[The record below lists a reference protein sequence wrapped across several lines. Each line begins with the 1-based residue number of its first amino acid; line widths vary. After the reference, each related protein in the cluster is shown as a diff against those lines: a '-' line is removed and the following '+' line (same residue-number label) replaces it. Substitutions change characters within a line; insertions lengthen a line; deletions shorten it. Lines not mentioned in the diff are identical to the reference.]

1 MHDRRRA
8 SAVALL
14 ALLWAVLLV
23 MVIKMKVG
31 LDSASL
37 SLVAAAFH
45 SLVCGVSALVSLL
58 LLRRS
63 TAGHGR
69 LETLTVL
76 LLWSILGIG
85 TWSIGGLVLRSW
97 DSAGGLGLRLP
108 SLSPLLFQSL
118 GILTLITICLA
129 MFGRPLALSLRQPL
143 LRVTANFILQDAWIN
158 GLVWVS
164 LLLVGQGYVWL
175 DGALALLIL
184 GVTDLSAWRL
194 IVQQLPMLAQPQA
207 IAPEAIAQVVQQV
220 DGVLRCGSIRSRGLV
235 GRHIWVELQVALHPD
250 FREIEDVI
258 TEQIEA
264 ALRRRYGAT
273 QTIIKIIEPKPQAIL
288 EHPIEA
294 PERSYDW
301 N

>member
-8 SAVALL
+8 SAIALL

-23 MVIKMKVG
+23 MVIKMMVG
-31 LDSASL
+31 LQSASL

-63 TAGHGR
+63 AGHGR

-76 LLWSILGIG
+76 LLWSMLGFG
-85 TWSIGGLVLRSW
+85 AMSIGGLALRSW
-97 DSAGGLGLRLP
+97 GLDGSVRLP
-108 SLSPLLFQSL
+108 NLNLLLFQTL
-118 GILTLITICLA
+118 GILTLISLCLA

-143 LRVTANFILQDAWIN
+143 LRVTANFILQDAWIS

-175 DGALALLIL
+175 DAALALMIL
-184 GVTDLSAWRL
+184 VVVYLTAWRL
-194 IVQQLPMLAQPQA
+194 ILQQLPMLAQPQA
-207 IAPEAIAQVVQQV
+207 IAPEAIAQVVHQV
-220 DGVLRCGSIRSRGLV
+220 DGVLRCGAIRSRGLV
-235 GRHIWVELQVALHPD
+235 GRQIWVELQVALHPD

-258 TEQIEA
+258 IDQIEA

-273 QTIIKIIEPKPQAIL
+273 QTVIHIIEPKPQTIQG
-288 EHPIEA
+288 ETIEA
-294 PERSYDW
+294 SERSYDW

>member
-8 SAVALL
+8 SAIALL

-23 MVIKMKVG
+23 MVIKMTVG
-31 LDSASL
+31 LQSASL
-37 SLVAAAFH
+37 SLVAASFH

-63 TAGHGR
+63 AGHGR

-76 LLWSILGIG
+76 VLWSVLGFG
-85 TWSIGGLVLRSW
+85 AVSIGGLVLRSW
-97 DSAGGLGLRLP
+97 TIAGSIRLP
-108 SLSPLLFQSL
+108 NLSPLLFQTL
-118 GILTLITICLA
+118 AILTVISLCLA

-143 LRVTANFILQDAWIN
+143 LRITANFILQDAWISA
-158 GLVWVS
+158 LVWVS
-164 LLLVGQGYVWL
+164 LLLVGQGYGWL
-175 DGALALLIL
+175 DGALALVIL
-184 GVTDLSAWRL
+184 AVIFLSAWRL
-194 IVQQLPMLAQPQA
+194 ILQQLPMLAQPQA
-207 IAPEAIAQVVQQV
+207 IAPEAIAQVVHQV

-235 GRHIWVELQVALHPD
+235 GRQIWVELQVALHPD

-258 TEQIEA
+258 TDQIEA

-273 QTIIKIIEPKPQAIL
+273 QTIIQVIEPKPQAIQDP
-288 EHPIEA
+288 PIETS
-294 PERSYDW
+294 ERSYDW

>member
-8 SAVALL
+8 SAIALL

-23 MVIKMKVG
+23 MVIKMMVG
-31 LDSASL
+31 LQSASL

-58 LLRRS
+58 LLRRA
-63 TAGHGR
+63 AGYGR

-76 LLWSILGIG
+76 LLWSMLGFG
-85 TWSIGGLVLRSW
+85 AMSIGGLALRSW
-97 DSAGGLGLRLP
+97 GLEGSVRLP
-108 SLSPLLFQSL
+108 SLNPLLFQTL
-118 GILTLITICLA
+118 GILTLISLCLA

-143 LRVTANFILQDAWIN
+143 LRVTANFILQDAWIS

-164 LLLVGQGYVWL
+164 LLLVGQGYAWL
-175 DGALALLIL
+175 DAALALTIL
-184 GVTDLSAWRL
+184 VVVYLTAWRL
-194 IVQQLPMLAQPQA
+194 ILQQLPMLAQPQA
-207 IAPEAIAQVVQQV
+207 IAPEAIAQVVHQV
-220 DGVLRCGSIRSRGLV
+220 DGVLRCGTIRSRGLV
-235 GRHIWVELQVALHPD
+235 GRQIWVELQVALHPD

-258 TEQIEA
+258 IDQIEA

-273 QTIIKIIEPKPQAIL
+273 QTVIHIIEPKPQTL
-288 EHPIEA
+288 QGEPIEA